1 MRQSVAT
8 VVGSAIELMELK
20 LPNSARLVDRPVLLE
35 VHAVS
40 LSVLPAVCLSE
51 CVSEC

>member
-20 LPNSARLVDRPVLLE
+20 LPISARLVDRPALLE

-40 LSVLPAVCLSE
+40 PSVLPAVCLSE